1 MRLRTA
7 AGTLLFSAYLRLFAQ
22 RPPPLNTVSLQERLA
37 SFPGEG
43 APVEKPVEIRWNR
56 HLVPFIEA
64 ATDRDLAVALG
75 LVHAHLRLGQME
87 VLRRL
92 AFGRLSEMIGP
103 AGIDIDRT
111 VRILDL
117 GRAVPAIGGELPNET
132 RGWLAGFV
140 SGINHCLMRTDAAL
154 PHEFAL
160 FGLKRE
166 PWDIACILRLGRL
179 FGSDVAWLVWSRL
192 LKARGSGEWRQHW
205 ERLIEMDAAQV
216 PGEESAGGQAAL
228 QALLSSGR
236 SESNSLAVAASR
248 SAGGSAWIASDPH
261 LGLSLP
267 SNWLIAGYR
276 SPSYHAAGF
285 MLPGMPFIA
294 LGRNPWIAWGG
305 TNLHALSSE
314 LCDISGM
321 PEAALETREETI
333 AVRWGASRTVRVRR
347 CEAGPVLS
355 DSPFYR
361 TPRTK
366 LALRWVGHRASD
378 EITAMLGVS
387 RARHW
392 QEFKAALDSFAVP
405 GQNMI
410 FADAA
415 GNVGHALAA
424 RVPKDAEAAPEDP
437 VRSGTVAWNAFLTA
451 SSLPSWYNPPDGF
464 VASANNKPD
473 TETVV
478 GRYFSSRGRIERITA
493 ILGRAFAVDF
503 PLLASLQRDVEV
515 AAARKLAIRF
525 AQIARSAAP
534 EVLAPEIAHLVRLLE
549 NWDGA
554 YDDSKQAPA
563 AFELLLF
570 HFARLFYTREALIA
584 YSAGWV
590 LRDIVSA
597 GIEAPDETRTR
608 PAVLEA
614 FKHAAKSLG
623 ARKWGQLHR
632 LRLDHTLG
640 LLPGGRRYRY
650 FDLPVSGG
658 SETVM
663 KTANGLAGGTHA
675 VRFGSNARHISNVAD
690 IDRNYFVLLGG
701 QDGWFGSTA
710 FADQVPLWRR
720 GEYIE
725 VPLQRKK
732 VHDSFP
738 FVTQLAPA
746 KHSGT
751 PGNKNGPA
759 VMPPRK

>member
-1 MRLRTA
+1 MRLRMAT
-7 AGTLLFSAYLRLFAQ
+7 GTLLFSGYLRFFAP
-22 RPPPLNTVSLQERLA
+22 RPPPSNTVSLEERLA
-37 SFPGEG
+37 SFPSEG
-43 APVEKPVEIRWNR
+43 TPAEKPVEIRWNR

-117 GRAVPAIGGELPNET
+117 GRAVPAIERELPSET
-132 RGWLAGFV
+132 REWLAGFV
-140 SGINHCLMRTDAAL
+140 SGINHCLMRADAAL
-154 PHEFAL
+154 PHEFEL
-160 FGLKRE
+160 FRLKRE
-166 PWDIACILRLGRL
+166 PWGIADILRLGRL
-179 FGSDVAWLVWSRL
+179 FGSDVAWLAWSRL
-192 LKARGSGEWRQHW
+192 LKARGSGEWRQDFQ
-205 ERLIEMDAAQV
+205 RLIEMDAAQV
-216 PGEESAGGQAAL
+216 PGHESAAGEAAL

-236 SESNSLAVAASR
+236 SESNSLAVSASR
-248 SAGGSAWIASDPH
+248 SADGSAWIASDPH

-276 SPSYHAAGF
+276 SPSYHAAGLMF
-285 MLPGMPFIA
+285 PGMPFIG

-305 TNLHALSSE
+305 TNLHALASE
-314 LCDISGM
+314 LCDISDL
-321 PEAALETREETI
+321 PEAALETRDETI
-333 AVRWGASRTVRVRR
+333 AVRWGASRSVRVRR
-347 CEAGPVLS
+347 CEAGPVIS
-355 DSPFYR
+355 DSQFFR
-361 TPRTK
+361 SPRSR
-366 LALRWVGHRASD
+366 LALRWAGHRASD
-378 EITAMLGVS
+378 EITAMLAVS
-387 RARHW
+387 KARHW
-392 QEFKAALDSFAVP
+392 QEFKASLDSFAVP

-424 RVPKDAEAAPEDP
+424 RVPKGAEGAPEDL
-437 VRSGTVAWNAFLTA
+437 VSSGGAAWNAFLTA
-451 SSLPSWYNPPDGF
+451 SSLPAWYNPPAGF
-464 VASANNKPD
+464 VVSANNKPD
-473 TETVV
+473 TKTAV
-478 GRYFSSRGRIERITA
+478 GRFFSSRHRFERITA
-493 ILGRAFAVDF
+493 ILGNAAAIDF
-503 PLLASLQRDVEV
+503 PLLASVQQDAV
-515 AAARKLAIRF
+515 AGTAQKLAIRL
-525 AQIARSAAP
+525 AQIARSGTP
-534 EVLAPEIAHLVRLLE
+534 DVLAPESARLVRLLE

-554 YDDSKQAPA
+554 YDARSEAPA

-570 HFARLFYTREALIA
+570 HFARLFYTRETLTA

-590 LRDIVSA
+590 LRDLLGAS
-597 GIEAPDETRTR
+597 IEASDETRVR
-608 PAVLEA
+608 PAVLQA
-614 FKHAAKSLG
+614 LKHAAKSLG

-663 KTANGLAGGTHA
+663 KTANGLAGGPHA
-675 VRFGSNARHISNVAD
+675 VRFGSNARHISKLSD
-690 IDRNYFVLLGG
+690 IDRNYFILLGG

-732 VHDSFP
+732 VHNTFP
-738 FVTQLAPA
+738 FATLLAPA
-746 KHSGT
+746 KRS
-751 PGNKNGPA
+751 
-759 VMPPRK
+759 RS